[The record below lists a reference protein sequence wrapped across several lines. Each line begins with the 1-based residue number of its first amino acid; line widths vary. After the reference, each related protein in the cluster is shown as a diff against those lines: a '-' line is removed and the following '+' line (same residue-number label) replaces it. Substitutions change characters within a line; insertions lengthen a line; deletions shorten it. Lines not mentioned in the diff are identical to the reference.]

1 MLQRVSRVTVD
12 NHSLKSQTL
21 GAPVFEPSDFSP
33 GSLFVVDQLQEHGF
47 DAYVVGGA
55 VRDLLIGKHP
65 KDFDVATN
73 ATPDQIKQC
82 FRSARIIGR
91 RFQIVH
97 VRVGREIIEVTTFR
111 RGHEKE
117 RSEQDARAS
126 QSGRLLRDNVYGSL
140 EEDARRRDLT
150 INALYYD
157 TSSHQFIDQL
167 GGQADVADRV
177 IRIIGDPAARYR
189 EDPVRMLRVVR
200 FAARLQFDL
209 ESDTESAISSVRT
222 LLTDIPPA
230 RLFDEWLKLF
240 MNGFSAPTFRLLR
253 HYELLTSLMGEAVS
267 PATQGEPAL
276 ELQQLALGNTDRR
289 VADGRPVTPAFL
301 LAALYWPAVQACA
314 EQLAVSGESPI
325 QAMHSAGHQIVQ
337 QACQHLAI
345 PKRFSLA
352 MRDIWDLQPR
362 LERMQPKKIKDHL
375 AHRWFRAS
383 FDLRLLREQT
393 DALGDDCSAFWTDQ
407 QKRYPEL
414 VGSARPRREER
425 SERRPRRPRKN
436 RDS

>member
-1 MLQRVSRVTVD
+1 M
-12 NHSLKSQTL
+12 KSQTL
-21 GAPVFEPSDFSP
+21 ESPVFESSDFSP
-33 GSLFVVDQLQEHGF
+33 GALFVVEQLQEHDF

-73 ATPDQIKQC
+73 ATPEQIKQC
-82 FRSARIIGR
+82 FRNARIIGR

-111 RGHEKE
+111 RGHDEE

-177 IRIIGDPAARYR
+177 IRIIGEPAARYR
-189 EDPVRMLRVVR
+189 EDPVRMLRAVR

-209 ESDTESAISSVRT
+209 ESDTESAIASVRR
-222 LLTDIPPA
+222 LLRDIPPA

-240 MNGFSAPTFRLLR
+240 MNGFSAPTFTLLR
-253 HYELLTSLMGEAVS
+253 HYQLLGL
-267 PATQGEPAL
+267 
-276 ELQQLALGNTDRR
+276 
-289 VADGRPVTPAFL
+289 
-301 LAALYWPAVQACA
+301 
-314 EQLAVSGESPI
+314 
-325 QAMHSAGHQIVQ
+325 
-337 QACQHLAI
+337 
-345 PKRFSLA
+345 
-352 MRDIWDLQPR
+352 
-362 LERMQPKKIKDHL
+362 
-375 AHRWFRAS
+375 
-383 FDLRLLREQT
+383 
-393 DALGDDCSAFWTDQ
+393 
-407 QKRYPEL
+407 
-414 VGSARPRREER
+414 
-425 SERRPRRPRKN
+425 
-436 RDS
+436 

>member
-1 MLQRVSRVTVD
+1 MD

-33 GSLFVVDQLQEHGF
+33 GSRFVVEQLQENGF

-73 ATPDQIKQC
+73 ANPEQIKQC
-82 FRSARIIGR
+82 FRNARIIGR

-111 RGHEKE
+111 RGHEEE

-140 EEDARRRDLT
+140 EEDAARRDLT

-167 GGQADVADRV
+167 GGQADVEDRV

-240 MNGFSAPTFRLLR
+240 MNGFSAPTFKLLR
-253 HYELLTSLMGEAVS
+253 HYELLTSLMGEAAS
-267 PATQGEPAL
+267 PATQRKPAL

-325 QAMHSAGHQIVQ
+325 QAIHSAGQQIVQ
-337 QACQHLAI
+337 QACQRFAI

-407 QKRYPEL
+407 QQRYPEL
-414 VGSARPRREER
+414 VGSARARREER
-425 SERRPRRPRKN
+425 SERRPRRRRRN
-436 RDS
+436 SDS

>member
-1 MLQRVSRVTVD
+1 MD

-21 GAPVFEPSDFSP
+21 AAPVFEPSDFSP
-33 GSLFVVDQLQEHGF
+33 GSLFVVEQLQEHGF

-73 ATPDQIKQC
+73 ATPEQIKQC
-82 FRSARIIGR
+82 FRNARIIGR

-111 RGHEKE
+111 RGHEAE

-240 MNGFSAPTFRLLR
+240 MNGFSAPTFKLLR
-253 HYELLTSLMGEAVS
+253 HYELLTSLMGEAAS
-267 PATQGEPAL
+267 PATQRKPAL

-325 QAMHSAGHQIVQ
+325 QAMHSAGQQIVQ
-337 QACQHLAI
+337 QACQRLAI

-407 QKRYPEL
+407 QQRYPEL
-414 VGSARPRREER
+414 VGSARARREER
-425 SERRPRRPRKN
+425 SERRPRRRRRN

>member
-1 MLQRVSRVTVD
+1 MD

-21 GAPVFEPSDFSP
+21 DAPVFEPSDFSP
-33 GSLFVVDQLQEHGF
+33 GSLFVVEQLQEHGF

-73 ATPDQIKQC
+73 ATPEQIKQC
-82 FRSARIIGR
+82 FRNARIIGR

-111 RGHEKE
+111 RGHEEE

-167 GGQADVADRV
+167 GGQADVEDRV

-209 ESDTESAISSVRT
+209 ESDTESAIASVRT

-253 HYELLTSLMGEAVS
+253 HYELLTSLMGEAAS

-314 EQLAVSGESPI
+314 EQL
-325 QAMHSAGHQIVQ
+325 
-337 QACQHLAI
+337 
-345 PKRFSLA
+345 
-352 MRDIWDLQPR
+352 QPR

-407 QKRYPEL
+407 QQRYPEL
-414 VGSARPRREER
+414 VGSARARREER
-425 SERRPRRPRKN
+425 SERRPRRRRRN

>member
-1 MLQRVSRVTVD
+1 MV
-12 NHSLKSQTL
+12 
-21 GAPVFEPSDFSP
+21 E
-33 GSLFVVDQLQEHGF
+33 QLQEQGF
-47 DAYVVGGA
+47 AAYVVGGA
-55 VRDLLIGKHP
+55 VRDLLLGKQP

-73 ATPDQIKQC
+73 ATPEQIKEC
-82 FRSARIIGR
+82 FRNARIIGR

-111 RGHEKE
+111 RGHDVG
-117 RSEQDARAS
+117 RSAQDAQSS

-140 EEDARRRDLT
+140 EEDAKRRDLT

-167 GGQADVADRV
+167 GGKADIADHI
-177 IRIIGDPAARYR
+177 IRIIGDPAERYR
-189 EDPVRMLRVVR
+189 EDPVRMLRVAR

-209 ESDTESAISSVRT
+209 EPNTEAAIAICRAF
-222 LLTDIPPA
+222 LNDIPPA

-240 MNGFSAPTFRLLR
+240 MNGFSAPTFRLLK
-253 HYELLTSLMGEAVS
+253 HYELLAPLMGEAIS
-267 PATQGEPAL
+267 FAIEEEPAL
-276 ELQQLALGNTDRR
+276 ELQQHALANTDRR

-314 EQLAVSGESPI
+314 EQLAASGESPI
-325 QAMHSAGHQIVQ
+325 QAMHSAGQQIVQ

-362 LERMQPKKIKDHL
+362 LERMQPKKIKD
-375 AHRWFRAS
+375 
-383 FDLRLLREQT
+383 LLS
-393 DALGDDCSAFWTDQ
+393 D
-407 QKRYPEL
+407 
-414 VGSARPRREER
+414 
-425 SERRPRRPRKN
+425 
-436 RDS
+436 

>member
-1 MLQRVSRVTVD
+1 VVEE
-12 NHSLKSQTL
+12 LKQ
-21 GAPVFEPSDFSP
+21 
-33 GSLFVVDQLQEHGF
+33 QGF

-55 VRDLLIGKHP
+55 VRDLLIGKQP

-82 FRSARIIGR
+82 FRNARIIGR

-111 RGHEKE
+111 RGHDVG
-117 RSEQDARAS
+117 RSAQDAQSS

-140 EEDARRRDLT
+140 EEDAKRRDLT
-150 INALYYD
+150 INSLYYD

-167 GGQADVADRV
+167 GGQADIADRI
-177 IRIIGDPAARYR
+177 IRIIGDPAERYR

-200 FAARLQFDL
+200 FAARLKFDL
-209 ESDTESAISSVRT
+209 EPNTETAIALCRG
-222 LLTDIPPA
+222 LLNDIPPA
-230 RLFDEWLKLF
+230 RLFDDWLKLF
-240 MNGFSAPTFRLLR
+240 MNGFSAPTFTLLR
-253 HYELLTSLMGEAVS
+253 QHELLLPLMGAAACSAIE
-267 PATQGEPAL
+267 GEPTL
-276 ELQQLALGNTDRR
+276 ELQQLALANTDRR
-289 VADGRPVTPAFL
+289 VADQRPVTPAFL
-301 LAALYWPAVQACA
+301 LAAIYWPAVEACA
-314 EQLAVSGESPI
+314 AKLAADGESPL
-325 QAMHSAGHQIVQ
+325 QAMHSAGQQVVQ

-362 LERMQPKKIKDHL
+362 LERMQPKKIKDNL

-407 QKRYPEL
+407 QKQHPEL
-414 VGSARPRREER
+414 VGSARARREDR
-425 SERRPRRPRKN
+425 GERRPRRRKN

>member
-1 MLQRVSRVTVD
+1 M
-12 NHSLKSQTL
+12 
-21 GAPVFEPSDFSP
+21 
-33 GSLFVVDQLQEHGF
+33 
-47 DAYVVGGA
+47 
-55 VRDLLIGKHP
+55 
-65 KDFDVATN
+65 ATN
-73 ATPDQIKQC
+73 ATPEQIKQC
-82 FRSARIIGR
+82 FRNARIIGR

-111 RGHEKE
+111 RGHEEE

-167 GGQADVADRV
+167 GGQADVADRM
-177 IRIIGDPAARYR
+177 IRIIGDPAVRYR

-253 HYELLTSLMGEAVS
+253 HYELLTSLMGEAAS

-301 LAALYWPAVQACA
+301 LAALYWPAVKACA

-325 QAMHSAGHQIVQ
+325 QAMHSAGQQIVQ

-407 QKRYPEL
+407 QQRYPEL
-414 VGSARPRREER
+414 VGSARARREER
-425 SERRPRRPRKN
+425 SERRPRRRRRN
-436 RDS
+436 SDS